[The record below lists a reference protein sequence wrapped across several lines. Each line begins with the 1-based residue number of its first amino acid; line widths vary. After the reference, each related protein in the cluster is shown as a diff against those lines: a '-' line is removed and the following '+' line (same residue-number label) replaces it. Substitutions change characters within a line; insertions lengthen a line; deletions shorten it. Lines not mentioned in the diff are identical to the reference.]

1 MRRFSF
7 RVPLLKAKPLA
18 SSADMRKPTARARV
32 SSGAEYRTAAIHT
45 LRQGAA
51 KRGIQMADLP
61 KFPPLP
67 FRRSEV
73 DRLIE
78 QIERMYAELERER
91 EHSQDLLRALG
102 QKRENA

>member
-1 MRRFSF
+1 
-7 RVPLLKAKPLA
+7 
-18 SSADMRKPTARARV
+18 
-32 SSGAEYRTAAIHT
+32 
-45 LRQGAA
+45 
-51 KRGIQMADLP
+51 MADLP